1 MTKREETKAI
11 AKRLRLARQQNEI
24 SQPEFAAKI
33 GMSKQAVSSWEN
45 GTAALSALQLI
56 DFAKIL
62 GVESSWLLTGKRPYS
77 SSQRGERAG
86 LPFLESHDIVDLAA
100 KRLELQNV
108 QRVALDT
115 SSFSSEGFAVA
126 IEDQSMSPQLVPGD
140 VAIVDRGKPVEQG
153 DVVLAVL
160 FGRDGNQTVSLVR
173 QISFLIR
180 TSTLPMILA
189 PISPDWPI
197 HRVDQSDDASVI
209 GPIVGLIRRRL

>member
-24 SQPEFAAKI
+24 SQPELAAKI